1 MASFDSAAD
10 PESVV
15 IGLIE
20 KTAKELD
27 ALSDTAGEI
36 APDVGDLTPI
46 LVDAQRIA
54 DRAALEL
61 RRLTRKVAA
70 AKA

>member
-1 MASFDSAAD
+1 MAGFDSANGSED
-10 PESVV
+10 VV

-27 ALSDTAGEI
+27 AMSDAAGEI
-36 APDVGDLTPI
+36 APDVGDLAEI
-46 LVDAQRIA
+46 LVSAQRIV
-54 DRAALEL
+54 DRAAIDL
-61 RRLTRKVAA
+61 RRLTRTVAR

>member
-1 MASFDSAAD
+1 MTGFENATG
-10 PESVV
+10 PEGIV

-20 KTAKELD
+20 KTAQDLD
-27 ALSDTAGEI
+27 AMSDTAGEI
-36 APDVGDLTPI
+36 APDVGDLAQV

-54 DRAALEL
+54 DRASLDL
-61 RRLTRKVAA
+61 RRLARKVAT